1 MFTGLHR
8 AAPLALLLAAI
19 PAGSATP
26 AAATQPAASAAS
38 PGQAAAAALDRL
50 RDPHSRALAGALR
63 GRDWSRRA
71 PAPPQRQTFHQPAA
85 VEPLRLAL
93 TDPDPRVRRI
103 AVWGLSE
110 MRPAPEQLAP
120 SVARLLEDLAPAVR
134 AQAARALGDF
144 GSFNYTARIAELLR
158 DPIAHVQVEAAH
170 ALGDLQDPASRRAL
184 QAALSSPDPQ
194 VRSKVRW
201 ALRRV
206 AEAESI
212 LRRYGRR

>member
-8 AAPLALLLAAI
+8 AAPLALFLAAI
-19 PAGSATP
+19 PAVAVTP
-26 AAATQPAASAAS
+26 AAATQPASSATS

-50 RDPHSRALAGALR
+50 GDPHSRALASALR
-63 GRDWSRRA
+63 SREWSRRA
-71 PAPPQRQTFHQPAA
+71 PPPPQKQTFNQPAA
-85 VEPLRLAL
+85 IEPLRLAL
-93 TDPDPRVRRI
+93 GDPDPRVRRI

-120 SVARLLEDLAPAVR
+120 SVARLLEDPDPAVR
-134 AQAARALGDF
+134 AQAARALGEF
-144 GSFNYTARIAELLR
+144 GSRDHTARITNLLR
-158 DPIAHVQVEAAH
+158 EPSARVRVEAAH
-170 ALGDLQDPASRRAL
+170 ALGDLQDPASRPAL
-184 QAALSSPDPQ
+184 QAALSTPDAE